1 MSDAKTEEATPSTDK
16 NLPQT
21 FDTMTALSAMM
32 LWLLFGFMTPLLSC
46 DIQRLMTN
54 NVYAKHIMSFIL
66 FFFLMAVIDNSNSA
80 SVGKTWLKAF
90 YVYVLFMFAIKSKL
104 GASLTVIALLV
115 VDQTIRIHIDNKKRN
130 NKLDNI
136 ERFERARKVLFAALV
151 VTVIVGYIMYMIRA
165 MNEHSEDFSHLKLF
179 FGTNKC
185 NMDA

>member
-1 MSDAKTEEATPSTDK
+1 MSDENLEKDHMPSEQKTT
-16 NLPQT
+16 QT

-54 NVYAKHIMSFIL
+54 NIYAKHIMSFIL
-66 FFFLMAVIDNSNSA
+66 FFFLMAVIDSSNSA
-80 SVGKTWLKAF
+80 SVGTTWLKAF

-115 VDQTIRIHIDNKKRN
+115 VDQTIRIHIENKKRHD
-130 NKLDNI
+130 KLDNI
-136 ERFERARKVLFAALV
+136 EIFERARKVLLAALI

-165 MNEHSEDFSHLKLF
+165 MTEHPEDFSHVKLF

-185 NMDA
+185 DMGA